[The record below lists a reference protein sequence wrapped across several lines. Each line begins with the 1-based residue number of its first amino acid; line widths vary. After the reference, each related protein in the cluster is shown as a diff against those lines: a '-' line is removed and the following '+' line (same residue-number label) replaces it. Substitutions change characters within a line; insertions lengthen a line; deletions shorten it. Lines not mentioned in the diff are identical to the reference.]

1 MTVSIS
7 GTDGVTFNDSS
18 VQTTAAKVGMVNR
31 IINGQM
37 VVNQRA
43 LGATSATGNYV
54 LDRFIVYRSGG
65 AYTAQQSSTAP
76 AGFIN
81 SMLMTN
87 TTAASPTTFSFFGQI
102 IEGLNIADLG
112 FGTANAQT
120 VTVSFWANSS
130 VTGIYSISLTNGNGD
145 RAYPAQY
152 TVNVANT
159 WEYKTI
165 TVPGDTSGT
174 WATNNTSGFFLRFN
188 LGSPAARTA
197 PAGAW
202 VAGNYDGANGSTGA
216 TTWANTTSATF
227 YITGV
232 QLEKGST
239 ATSFDY
245 RPIGTE
251 LALCQRYFWKTFAAA
266 TAPAQN
272 LSANNVVFVGGANGN
287 ANTKVG
293 TYPCPVQM
301 RADPTVV
308 TFNPFAANAS
318 WRVPATSTDIA
329 PTITATQQ
337 AIQFSLP
344 LTTEACAHGQITASA
359 EL

>member
-227 YITGV
+227 FITGV

-245 RPIGTE
+245 RPYGTE
-251 LALCQRYFWKTFAAA
+251 LALCQRYYEA
-266 TAPAQN
+266 TT
-272 LSANNVVFVGGANGN
+272 NNTVLMYSGDVTSGQDYYLTGN
-287 ANTKVG
+287 FGVPKRASPTL
-293 TYPCPVQM
+293 TPTISSTSRFPTTTTDVQVSI
-301 RADPTVV
+301 T
-308 TFNPFAANAS
+308 S
-318 WRVPATSTDIA
+318 WRFASTCNSSGARGYYICG
-329 PTITATQQ
+329 
-337 AIQFSLP
+337 F
-344 LTTEACAHGQITASA
+344 TASV